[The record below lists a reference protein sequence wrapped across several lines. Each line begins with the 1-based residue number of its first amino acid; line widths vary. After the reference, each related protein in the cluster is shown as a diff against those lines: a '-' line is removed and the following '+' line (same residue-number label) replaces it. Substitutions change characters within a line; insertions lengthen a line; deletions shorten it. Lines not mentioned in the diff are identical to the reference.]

1 MAIELPHDVVTLL
14 NFIGIKW
21 PSVNEDKVREFAKH
35 VRQFA
40 KDVETTHGHSSE
52 TVKKVGDA
60 YEGAS
65 YEALAA
71 KWASASDN
79 HFDQIVEACHT
90 VATALDVAADTI
102 VAAKIAT
109 IAELTVLAAAFIA
122 DQAAAVA
129 TFGLAEVAVIAIEET
144 GKRLVNALITQ
155 LEQHII
161 AEVIEA
167 AIGPLID
174 TVSEAVTGLAFEA
187 AAGGINK
194 AAGPGFKID
203 PAALEAH
210 ARTMHEHAQ
219 AVATHAATFQTKIA
233 GVSFE

>member
-14 NFIGIKW
+14 NLIGIKW
-21 PSVNEDKVREFAKH
+21 PTVNEDKVRDFAHH

-40 KDVETTHGHSSE
+40 KDVEATHGHSSA
-52 TVKKVGDA
+52 TVKQVGES
-60 YEGAS
+60 YEGES
-65 YEALAA
+65 YEALAK
-71 KWASASDN
+71 KWAAASND
-79 HFDQIVEACHT
+79 HFDEIVQACHT

-102 VAAKIAT
+102 VAAKVAT

-129 TFGLAEVAVIAIEET
+129 TFGLAEVAVVAIEET
-144 GKRLVNALITQ
+144 AKRLVNALVQQ

-167 AIGPLID
+167 AISPLID
-174 TVSEAVTGLAFEA
+174 TVSEAVTGLVFEA
-187 AAGGINK
+187 AA
-194 AAGPGFKID
+194 AGANSAGSGYKID
-203 PAALEAH
+203 PAGLEAH

-219 AVATHAATFQTKIA
+219 AVATHAETFRTKVA
-233 GVSFE
+233 AVSFE